1 MRGVRWARLTCL
13 LAAVLGAE
21 CGRSQA
27 LPQSTA
33 DELHAMAQQAGVIF
47 TGQVLSV
54 ERHEGTN
61 GETGAVAVKFAVEG
75 AVRGISGS
83 TYTLNEWAGLWP
95 AGEQPFR
102 VGQRFL
108 MLLHA
113 PGPSGL
119 SSPVGGPDGAIP
131 ILGAGEAPLF
141 QQSST
146 QAEARVAADSTPAD
160 MRVVDLRWV
169 GTRVARAVVYRQLE
183 RQTALPVLARANVSV
198 SGAQGATSAT
208 AYIAVAP
215 AYQSAPYASVL
226 AALRTWEKDDH
237 AAR

>member
-13 LAAVLGAE
+13 LAVILGAE

-33 DELHAMAQQAGVIF
+33 DELHAMAQQAGIIF

-54 ERHEGTN
+54 KRHDGDN
-61 GETGAVAVKFAVEG
+61 GETGMVAIEFAVED
-75 AVRGISGS
+75 AVRGVSGG

-102 VGQRFL
+102 VGERFL
-108 MLLHA
+108 MLLHT

-119 SSPVGGPDGAIP
+119 SSPVGGADGAIP
-131 ILGAGEAPLF
+131 ILGSGEAPLL
-141 QQSST
+141 QQAASRA
-146 QAEARVAADSTPAD
+146 QPRVTGDTTVDA
-160 MRVVDLRWV
+160 RVVDLRWV
-169 GTRVARAVVYRQLE
+169 GTRVARAVVYRQLN
-183 RQTALPVLARANVSV
+183 RQTALPVQARANVSA
-198 SGAQGATSAT
+198 SIAQEATST
-208 AYIAVAP
+208 IPDTTESP
-215 AYQSAPYASVL
+215 ASQSAPYGSVL
-226 AALRTWEKDDH
+226 AALRTWEKGDH